1 MRPRGGCTATMRHT
15 NRFSPL
21 LAMLPALLLAGCGDD
36 TTPVNSAGSRPPP
49 AVLNRAPPPPARLQ
63 PVPGVEGVIGADAA
77 ELTRQFGEPR
87 LDVWEGDARKLQFA
101 GTACVLD
108 VYLYPPASGGK
119 PVATYVDARRGGD
132 GRDVDRAACITLLRQ
147 R

>member
-1 MRPRGGCTATMRHT
+1 MR
-15 NRFSPL
+15 L
-21 LAMLPALLLAGCGDD
+21 LRYLSLALVCLLAGCGDEGH
-36 TTPVNSAGSRPPP
+36 PVNSAASRPAPI
-49 AVLNRAPPPPARLQ
+49 VLNRAPPPPARPQ

-77 ELTRQFGEPR
+77 ELTRQFGAPR

-108 VYLYPPASGGK
+108 VYLYPPAAGGR

-132 GRDVDRAACITLLRQ
+132 GRDVDRASCITLLRQ
-147 R
+147 H